1 MDAYG
6 RSSTNFFATVRP
18 SADLSEKLLSLI
30 EKYLPAFFS
39 NVGIARCV
47 NDTNDMDRVAE
58 NDVVDDL
65 LKWLNNL
72 KADAWQDLAD
82 NCRHLFEYVER
93 MSHIIEKPS
102 SQANALSLVVIVR
115 LLKVRFGFRSEFDR
129 PTHVRTRD

>member
-30 EKYLPAFFS
+30 EKCLPAFMP
-39 NVGIARCV
+39 NAGITPGV

-102 SQANALSLVVIVR
+102 SQASALPLVVVVR
-115 LLKVRFGFRSEFDR
+115 LLKILFGFRREFDR
-129 PTHVRTRD
+129 PTHDRTRD